1 MDKTGDLH
9 KAIASMQEENA
20 IWMDYLKYQKN
31 DALYES
37 FREYIKF
44 FEKLL
49 EAQENVLK
57 NFKVDSEALE

>member
-1 MDKTGDLH
+1 MDKTRDLH

-20 IWMDYLKYQKN
+20 IWMDYLKHQNN

-37 FREYIKF
+37 FREYIKC

-49 EAQENVLK
+49 KAHENVLK
-57 NFKVDSEALE
+57 NFKVDNEALE